1 MENYK
6 ENDDLMLYM
15 TIIESVTINF
25 NPTRNLIFSIVKPI
39 NYIEKPLKW
48 NSGTLFFKNIYF
60 TDLELINEFYEYP
73 EFYRSAIISNSEL
86 LNKTIQKLNRL
97 QKEYGSKLIHY
108 YLYTLQGDMEIEFN
122 IICESHEFILND
134 EAKPLEEFKGFD
146 E

>member
-15 TIIESVTINF
+15 TLIEGITINF

-48 NSGTLFFKNIYF
+48 SSGTLFFKNIYF

-97 QKEYGSKLIHY
+97 QKEYSSKLIHY

-122 IICESHEFILND
+122 IVCESHEFILND